1 MDCLLPGFAPQAA
14 SHGELKA
21 IEQGLRLGVSNS
33 GPVKK
38 LLRGYAEILTLAT
51 AYGFLLGFS
60 PALELSF
67 FFWFLYAVLSG
78 YCLGRG
84 LVGVRGGPRVLAL
97 GTGIALSLAG
107 CWSVW
112 LLQSGYGLELQEIAR
127 QGAGSR
133 WLDHP
138 TGRLRWAVWALETL
152 GTLLCL
158 LCLPEGF
165 PSSRPERHLVES
177 RRR

>member
-1 MDCLLPGFAPQAA
+1 MKQ
-14 SHGELKA
+14 
-21 IEQGLRLGVSNS
+21 V
-33 GPVKK
+33 
-38 LLRGYAEILTLAT
+38 LRGYAEILALAT

-60 PALELSF
+60 PAFELSF

-84 LVGVRGGPRVLAL
+84 LAGVPGGLRILAL
-97 GTGIALSLAG
+97 LVGIALSLAV
-107 CWSVW
+107 CWLVW
-112 LLQSGYGLELQEIAR
+112 LRQSGLELQEIAR

-138 TGRLRWAVWALETL
+138 TGTLRWGVWGLETL

-158 LCLPEGF
+158 VCLPEGF
-165 PSSRPERHLVES
+165 PPATPTRGAGE
-177 RRR
+177 